1 MAIPFLNNIDL
12 SDNQLLNA
20 KLQITGTAPAA
31 EQGQIYFNSAA
42 GFLKPRVY
50 DGAAWLNI
58 LDTTSVISGTYVSST
73 VTSNVDLTLD
83 LSAVDGTSTAAS
95 RFLTKDNEWA
105 TIPFGDITAVLAGT
119 YINVDNSTG
128 PEPTI
133 NHDLTTRTDTA
144 SAASPGSAGTFTTVD
159 SVTTNTTGHITAL
172 NLKTITLPTSDNY
185 VSWTLGG
192 DSGTPQA
199 ISSGNTA
206 LFTGGTKITT
216 AVAATDVL
224 TITHDAQA
232 QTDTTSTAAPGYLGT
247 FTAIDTVSRDSTGH
261 VTGVNVKTIT
271 IPASDDTTYDLTTA
285 PTGTAVRLT
294 DGVTPDD
301 VTISGTTGRTAM
313 SRINA
318 SELRVD
324 LTDSVTIVDDLTIG
338 GIITQSGSG
347 STTGVNNG
355 AVSASANLLLTAN
368 NTAIKVGMQVTGTG
382 IPTNITIATV
392 TDAKT
397 FVLSGVITIADGIT
411 ITFEEVNS
419 FAAPLDMNNNRI
431 HEVKTGVL
439 GTDGV
444 NLGQVELLVAGVG
457 VFKGGYNATT
467 DPGVAPNIISGTSNI
482 ALDQGDYF
490 VVTHDGDITFSDITV
505 SVEVGDFIFAAAA
518 ITAASDPASTEYII
532 VIADANVAGAGAT
545 DGATQKGVS
554 GFDSENFT
562 VSSNGWVQLKPLA
575 NPYGTSVTLTSGV
588 DAGGETTFTVDVTAL
603 FGATASAANCKA
615 EVLRASDLVTVYPEV
630 SRNGTG
636 DILFKFVPVV
646 ADSAFKALITIV

>member
-42 GFLKPRVY
+42 GFLKQRVY

-185 VSWTLGG
+185 VSWTLDG
-192 DSGTPQA
+192 DSGTPQT

-216 AVAATDVL
+216 SVAATDVL
-224 TITHDAQA
+224 TITHNAQA

-294 DGVTPDD
+294 GSDSTNDD
-301 VTISGTTGRTAM
+301 VTISGTAGRTAM
-313 SRINA
+313 SRISA

-324 LTDSVTIVDDLTIG
+324 LTDDVTIINDLTVGNNVTLTG
-338 GIITQSGSG
+338 G
-347 STTGVNNG
+347 
-355 AVSASANLLLTAN
+355 NLD
-368 NTAIKVGMQVTGTG
+368 VTGTG
-382 IPTNITIATV
+382 SFTGEVPVPTATV
-392 TDAKT
+392 GT
-397 FVLSGVITIADGIT
+397 S
-411 ITFEEVNS
+411 
-419 FAAPLDMNNNRI
+419 AP
-431 HEVKTGVL
+431 
-439 GTDGV
+439 
-444 NLGQVELLVAGVG
+444 NLAQVELLVAGVG
-457 VFKGGYNATT
+457 VFQGGYNATT
-467 DPGVAPNIISGTSNI
+467 DPGVPIISGASNI

-490 VVTHDGDITFSDITV
+490 VVTHDGDITFSDTTV

-518 ITAASDPASTEYII
+518 ITAASDPASTEYIL

>member
-1 MAIPFLNNIDL
+1 MAINFLNTVDL
-12 SDNQLLNA
+12 NQNQLDHARIVNEA
-20 KLQITGTAPAA
+20 G
-31 EQGQIYFNSAA
+31 NVAA
-42 GFLKPRVY
+42 GTGVAGQLYF
-50 DGAAWLNI
+50 
-58 LDTTSVISGTYVSST
+58 DTTADAGVGVLKVWTDQWVEVGGGVESLTNTSGTYVAFGTDNVSAT
-73 VTSNVDLTLD
+73 GAVTLGTVDLT
-83 LSAVDGTSTAAS
+83 AVDGTSVLAT
-95 RFLTKDNEWA
+95 RFLSKDNTWDVPA
-105 TIPFGDITAVLAGT
+105 F
-119 YINVDNSTG
+119 
-128 PEPTI
+128 
-133 NHDLTTRTDTA
+133 
-144 SAASPGSAGTFTTVD
+144 
-159 SVTTNTTGHITAL
+159 
-172 NLKTITLPTSDNY
+172 DNY
-185 VSWTLGG
+185 SGWILDG
-192 DSGTPQA
+192 DSGIAQT

-216 AVAATDVL
+216 SVAATDVL

-232 QTDTTSTAAPGYLGT
+232 QTDTTSAVTANA
-247 FTAIDTVSRDSTGH
+247 FTVVNSVGVDSTGH
-261 VTGVNVKTIT
+261 VTGVDIKTVT
-271 IPASDDTTYDLTTA
+271 VPDNNTTYDLTTA

-294 DGVTPDD
+294 DSASVNDD

-419 FAAPLDMNNNRI
+419 FAAPLDMNNNRL
-431 HEVKTGVL
+431 HEVKTGLL

-467 DPGVAPNIISGTSNI
+467 DPGVPIISGASNI

-490 VVTHDGDITFSDITV
+490 VVTAGGDITFSGPTTV
-505 SVEVGDFIFAAAA
+505 TVEVGDFIFANAGIAANSNP
-518 ITAASDPASTEYII
+518 AASAYTI
-532 VIADANVAGAGAT
+532 VIADDNIATANTTAAN
-545 DGATQKGVS
+545 TQKGVA
-554 GFDSENFT
+554 GFDSAYFNVT
-562 VSSNGWVQLKPLA
+562 TGADAGWVQLNPLA
-575 NPYGTSVTLTSGV
+575 NPHGASVTLTSGV

>member
-144 SAASPGSAGTFTTVD
+144 SAASPGSAGTFTTID

-172 NLKTITLPTSDNY
+172 NLKTITLPLSDAYTSWNL
-185 VSWTLGG
+185 SG
-192 DSGTPQA
+192 DSGTLQT
-199 ISSGNTA
+199 ILSGNTA

-216 AVAATDVL
+216 SVAATDVL
-224 TITHDAQA
+224 TITHDATNR
-232 QTDTTSTAAPGYLGT
+232 TDTTSAVTANT
-247 FTAIDTVSRDSTGH
+247 FTVVNSVGTDATGH
-261 VTGVNVKTIT
+261 VTGIDIKTVT
-271 IPASDDTTYDLTTA
+271 VPDNNTTYDLTTA

-294 DGVTPDD
+294 DSASASDD

-324 LTDSVTIVDDLTIG
+324 LTDDVTIINDLTVGNNVTLTG
-338 GIITQSGSG
+338 GD
-347 STTGVNNG
+347 
-355 AVSASANLLLTAN
+355 LD
-368 NTAIKVGMQVTGTG
+368 VTGTG
-382 IPTNITIATV
+382 SFTGEVTVPTATV
-392 TDAKT
+392 GT
-397 FVLSGVITIADGIT
+397 S
-411 ITFEEVNS
+411 
-419 FAAPLDMNNNRI
+419 AP
-431 HEVKTGVL
+431 
-439 GTDGV
+439 
-444 NLGQVELLVAGVG
+444 NLAQVELLVAGVG
-457 VFKGGYNATT
+457 VFQGSYNAATNT
-467 DPGVAPNIISGTSNI
+467 PALEGASNV

-490 VVTHDGDITFSDITV
+490 VVSVSGTFLG
-505 SVEVGDFIFAAAA
+505 EALEPGDFIFANNAIAANS
-518 ITAASDPASTEYII
+518 TPALSNYT
-532 VIADANVAGAGAT
+532 VVQADDNIAGAGAT

-615 EVLRASDLVTVYPEV
+615 EVLRVSDLVTVYPEV

>member
-12 SDNQLLNA
+12 SNNQLWNA

-42 GFLKPRVY
+42 GFLKPRVH
-50 DGAAWLNI
+50 DGADWLNI

-105 TIPFGDITAVLAGT
+105 TIPFGDITAVLPGT
-119 YINVDNSTG
+119 YINVDNSAG

-133 NHDLTTRTDTA
+133 NHDLTARTDTA

-192 DSGTPQA
+192 DSGTPQT
-199 ISSGNTA
+199 ISSGDTA

-224 TITHDAQA
+224 TITHDATSR
-232 QTDTTSTAAPGYLGT
+232 TDTTSSISANAFPVVNSVTT
-247 FTAIDTVSRDSTGH
+247 DSTGH
-261 VTGVNVKTIT
+261 VTAIDIKTVT
-271 IPASDDTTYDLTTA
+271 VPDNDTTYDLTTA

-294 DGVTPDD
+294 NSASASDD

-324 LTDSVTIVDDLTIG
+324 LTDDVTIVNDLTVGNNVTLTG
-338 GIITQSGSG
+338 G
-347 STTGVNNG
+347 
-355 AVSASANLLLTAN
+355 NLD
-368 NTAIKVGMQVTGTG
+368 VTGTG
-382 IPTNITIATV
+382 SFTGEVTVPTAT
-392 TDAKT
+392 TGT
-397 FVLSGVITIADGIT
+397 S
-411 ITFEEVNS
+411 
-419 FAAPLDMNNNRI
+419 AP
-431 HEVKTGVL
+431 
-439 GTDGV
+439 
-444 NLGQVELLVAGVG
+444 NLAQVELLVAGVG
-457 VFKGGYNATT
+457 VFQGSYNAATNT
-467 DPGVAPNIISGTSNI
+467 PALEGASNV

-490 VVTHDGDITFSDITV
+490 VVSVSGTFLG
-505 SVEVGDFIFAAAA
+505 EALEPGDFIFANNAIAANS
-518 ITAASDPASTEYII
+518 TPALSNYT
-532 VIADANVAGAGAT
+532 VVQADDNIAGAGAT
-545 DGATQKGVS
+545 DGATQKGVA
-554 GFDSENFT
+554 GFDSATFD
-562 VSSNGWVQLKPLA
+562 VSANGWVQLKPLA

-615 EVLRASDLVTVYPEV
+615 EVLRVSDLVTVYPEV

>member
-31 EQGQIYFNSAA
+31 EQGQVYFNSAA

-105 TIPFGDITAVLAGT
+105 TIPFGDITAVLSGT

-192 DSGTPQA
+192 DSGTPQT

-285 PTGTAVRLT
+285 LTGTAVRLT

-324 LTDSVTIVDDLTIG
+324 LTDDVTIINDLTVG
-338 GIITQSGSG
+338 GVITQSGG
-347 STTGVNNG
+347 TSTTGVNAAALTG
-355 AVSASANLLLTAN
+355 STTLVLTAN
-368 NTAIKVGMQVTGTG
+368 NAAVLVGMQVTGAG
-382 IPTNITIATV
+382 IGENITITTV

-397 FVLSGVITIADGIT
+397 FQLDGAITIANGIT
-411 ITFEEVNS
+411 ITFEEQNS
-419 FAAPLDMNNNRI
+419 FSSPLDMNNNRI
-431 HEVKTGVL
+431 NEVKTGVL

-444 NLGQVELLVAGVG
+444 NLAQVNSLVAGIG
-457 VFKGGYNATT
+457 VFKGGFNATT
-467 DPGVAPNIISGTSNI
+467 GLTVPGGQELEGTSNI
-482 ALDQGDYF
+482 ALDKGDYF
-490 VVTHDGDITFSDITV
+490 VVTTAGSDFFTLAL
-505 SVEVGDFIFAAAA
+505 EPGDFIFAEIAIAAN
-518 ITAASDPASTEYII
+518 SSPVVGDYI
-532 VIADANVAGAGAT
+532 VVQADANVAGAGAT
-545 DGATQKGVS
+545 DGATQKGVA
-554 GFDSENFT
+554 GFDSATFD
-562 VSSNGWVQLKPLA
+562 VSANGWVQLKPLA

-615 EVLRASDLVTVYPEV
+615 EVLRVSDLGTVYPEV

-636 DILFKFVPVV
+636 DILFKFAPVV

>member
-105 TIPFGDITAVLAGT
+105 TIPFGDITAVLPGT

-192 DSGTPQA
+192 DSGTPQT

-206 LFTGGTKITT
+206 LFTGDTKITT
-216 AVAATDVL
+216 SVAATDVL

-301 VTISGTTGRTAM
+301 VTISGTAGRTAM
-313 SRINA
+313 SRISA

-324 LTDSVTIVDDLTIG
+324 LTDDVTIVNDLTVGNNVTLTG
-338 GIITQSGSG
+338 G
-347 STTGVNNG
+347 
-355 AVSASANLLLTAN
+355 NLD
-368 NTAIKVGMQVTGTG
+368 VTGTG
-382 IPTNITIATV
+382 SFTGEVTVPTATV
-392 TDAKT
+392 GT
-397 FVLSGVITIADGIT
+397 S
-411 ITFEEVNS
+411 
-419 FAAPLDMNNNRI
+419 AP
-431 HEVKTGVL
+431 
-439 GTDGV
+439 
-444 NLGQVELLVAGVG
+444 NLAQVELLVAGVG
-457 VFKGGYNATT
+457 VFQGGYNATT
-467 DPGVAPNIISGTSNI
+467 DPGVPIISGASNI

-518 ITAASDPASTEYII
+518 ITAASDPASTEYIL